1 MKHFKTQE
9 LVGKQAYQLH
19 GERAIKFL
27 DEKLLSCLN
36 IVREGLN
43 KTITVNNWHIGG
55 RFEQRGLRDNT
66 QSIVRNKTAKG
77 KLYLSA
83 HVLGKA
89 VDFDVKGMTAQEVRQ
104 WIVDNHELFPCKV
117 RLEDG
122 VNCVHLDVISEE
134 KNPKVYLF
142 KV

>member
-1 MKHFKTQE
+1 M
-9 LVGKQAYQLH
+9 
-19 GERAIKFL
+19 
-27 DEKLLSCLN
+27 

-43 KTITVNNWHIGG
+43 KPITVNNWHIGG

-66 QSIVRNKTAKG
+66 QPIVKDKTIKG

-89 VDFDVKGMTAQEVRQ
+89 VDFDVKGMTAQKVRQ

-122 VNCVHLDVISEE
+122 VNWVHLDVISEE